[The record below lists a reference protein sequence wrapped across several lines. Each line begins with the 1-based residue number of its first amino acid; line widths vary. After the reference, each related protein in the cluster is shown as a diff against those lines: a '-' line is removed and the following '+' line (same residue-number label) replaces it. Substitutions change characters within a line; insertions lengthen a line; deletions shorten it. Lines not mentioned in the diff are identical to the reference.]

1 VVHEVL
7 KGAGKRHRLLRFGVA
22 LLLCAASLQAHAAR
36 IDINIPMESAAKA
49 LVEFARQA
57 GVSVL
62 FPTERINQIT
72 TNAVRGQF
80 EVKEAL
86 AVLLRGTG
94 LVAELSD
101 TGVLTVKKTFEL
113 GSSAMQST
121 EPKKWLPALIAA
133 LAAALAG
140 HSSAQ
145 EASSTAPASEPG
157 KLAEIIVTARRRE
170 ENVQTVP
177 IAITVLSQQ
186 TLQDNNVQTIGDLQ
200 YLVPSMSTTSVYSR
214 DAVNVSI
221 RGQQTSGISSIP
233 AVVSYLN
240 EVPIPASSNGDL
252 AGGPGLLFDLE
263 SVQILKGP
271 QGTLFGRN
279 SVGGDLLLQTAR
291 PTNDFGGRVQL
302 TYGNYNDR
310 EVDGAINLPIAQDV
324 LLTRVAFNGQLRD
337 GFTTVSG
344 DGAHAGSFEA
354 DARDN
359 WSVRGT
365 VTFKPTESFQNDLV
379 VTDTKYDSKGSP
391 FVLTDLNPQSLAA
404 SVLYKDFLALLA
416 QQQAL
421 GVRTVL
427 PVDSILGSSGTSLFV
442 SNTSRWSIADSVTF
456 RNIFGYDVYHQ
467 TVALDADATVLPLLN
482 AISTPSRLTTVEQY
496 TDEAQLL
503 GTAFSE
509 RLNWVMG
516 AFWLDQVPPTGSEI
530 PVLTQTILVPIL
542 EPSAQINQGGAQ
554 SKAVYAQGTYDL
566 SAWVTGLKFSLGG
579 RYTWDE
585 VSNNAGTCPEASPN
599 GPVGDCTFTAFN
611 RARDKAPTWTI
622 GLDYQIVPDTLLY
635 LTSRRGYRAGGFN
648 SVGEPGFAPEYVDDV
663 ELGVK
668 SDWRVGGVA
677 IRTNA
682 DIYYQDYKDIQVQ
695 QNTFNDATGEFSLLT
710 SNAAAAQLSGAEF
723 DVLADVTDGLQLGA
737 SFDYLHFKY
746 TDFATGVNG
755 AALIATEQTGRPPY
769 KYNLKA
775 RYRLPLS
782 RDIGEVSWQAN
793 WNWQAGVNTDTSQP
807 GGTIPAF
814 ALLNMSADWNG
825 VYGGPVDLSLFASNL
840 TNKVY
845 TIGLLDVYNAPFGF
859 VSSKFGE
866 PRMYGIR
873 FSYRFGGEAK
883 H

>member
-1 VVHEVL
+1 MVHEVL
-7 KGAGKRHRLLRFGVA
+7 KGAGKWHRRLRFGVV
-22 LLLCAASLQAHAAR
+22 LLLCAASLQARAAR
-36 IDINIPMESAAKA
+36 IDINIPTQSAAKA

-72 TNAVRGQF
+72 TNAVRGQY

-101 TGVLTVKKTFEL
+101 AGLLTVTITDAL
-113 GSSAMQST
+113 GSSAMQSNKPT
-121 EPKKWLPALIAA
+121 KWLPAMIST
-133 LAAALAG
+133 LAAAFAG
-140 HSSAQ
+140 HSSVAQ
-145 EASSTAPASEPG
+145 ETSSTASANAQG
-157 KLAEIIVTARRRE
+157 NLAEIIVTARRRE

-186 TLQDNNVQTIGDLQ
+186 TLQDNNVHTIGDLQ
-200 YLVPSMSTTSVYSR
+200 YLVPSMSAISVYSR

-240 EVPIPASSNGDL
+240 EVPIPSSSNGDL
-252 AGGPGLLFDLE
+252 AGGPGVLFDLE
-263 SVQILKGP
+263 SAEVLKGP

-310 EVDGAINLPIAQDV
+310 EIDGAINLPIADNV
-324 LLTRVAFNGQLRD
+324 LLTRFAFNGQLRD

-344 DGAHAGSFEA
+344 DGDHAGSFDA

-365 VTFKPTESFQNDLV
+365 VTFKPTESLQNDTV
-379 VTDTKYDSKGSP
+379 VADTKYDSKGSP
-391 FVLTDLNPQSLAA
+391 FVLTDVNPQSLAA
-404 SVLYKDFLALLA
+404 TLLFPKLSAYLAE
-416 QQQAL
+416 QQAL

-427 PVDSILGSSGTSLFV
+427 AVDSILGSSGSSLFL
-442 SNTSRWSIADSVTF
+442 SNTSRWSISDSVTF

-467 TVALDADATVLPLLN
+467 TLALDADATVLPLLN
-482 AISTPSRLTTVEQY
+482 AISAPSRLTTVQQY
-496 TDEAQLL
+496 TDEAQFL
-503 GTAFSE
+503 GTALSE
-509 RLNWVMG
+509 RLNWVAG

-530 PVLTQTILVPIL
+530 PVLTQTVFGGS
-542 EPSAQINQGGAQ
+542 SAQINQGGEQ
-554 SKAVYAQGTYDL
+554 SKAIYAQGTYDL
-566 SAWVTGLKFSLGG
+566 SSWVTGLKFNLGG

-585 VSNNAGTCPEASPN
+585 VSNNFGLCTEALPN
-599 GPVGDCTFTAFN
+599 GPVTDCSYSAIN
-611 RARDKAPTWTI
+611 QAHDRAPTWTV

-648 SVGEPGFAPEYVDDV
+648 NAPGEPGFNPEFVDDV

-668 SDWRVGGVA
+668 SDWKVA
-677 IRTNA
+677 DAAVRTNA
-682 DIYYQDYKDIQVQ
+682 NIYYQDYKDIQVQ
-695 QNTFNDATGEFSLLT
+695 QNTFNGNTGTFTLLT
-710 SNAAAAQLSGAEF
+710 TNAAAANLFGAEF
-723 DVLADVTDGLQLGA
+723 DVLANVTKDLQLGA

-746 TDFATGVNG
+746 TEFAAGVDG
-755 AALIATEQTGRPPY
+755 ASLIAQEQSGRPPY

-782 RDIGEVSWQAN
+782 SDIGEVTWQTN
-793 WNWQAGVNTDTSQP
+793 WNWQAGINIDTSQP
-807 GGTIPAF
+807 GGSIPAF
-814 ALLNMSADWNG
+814 GLLNMSADWNG
-825 VYGGPVDLSLFASNL
+825 VYGSPVDLSLFASNL
-840 TNKVY
+840 TNKVNA
-845 TIGLLDVYNAPFGF
+845 IGILDLYNSPLGF
-859 VSSKFGE
+859 ASSKFGE

-873 FSYRFGGEAK
+873 VRYRFGAEAK